1 MIEIL
6 LALALLLAVWAVF
19 AVPLVVWAV
28 VLIRRGDYE
37 RITCADLTNP
47 RGPRLPICKPRRRP

>member
-1 MIEIL
+1 MAEIL
-6 LALALLLAVWAVF
+6 LTLAALLAAWAVF
-19 AVPLVVWAV
+19 SVPLLVWIV

-47 RGPRLPICKPRRRP
+47 RGPR

>member
-1 MIEIL
+1 MTEIL

-47 RGPRLPICKPRRRP
+47 RGPR

>member
-1 MIEIL
+1 MTEIL
-6 LALALLLAVWAVF
+6 LALALLLAVWAAF

-28 VLIRRGDYE
+28 VLIRRGGYE

-47 RGPRLPICKPRRRP
+47 RGPR